1 MPKKIPYGQ
10 SNFEKII
17 LGNYIYVDKT
27 KYIELL
33 ENESNDYNF
42 LIRPRKFGKS
52 LFLSMLWN
60 YYDIVQKDNFK
71 QLFGDLYIG
80 KHPTGKQNSMFVL
93 RFSFAGIDT
102 SNEDDFKRSFNRSIE
117 ASVRDFCTHY
127 KTYINPEEYSKL
139 NLKFIDELGTIGIS
153 SIDIA
158 FDIAKKSACKIY
170 IIIDEYDHYANDLI
184 ATDTRLSNEQYKNA
198 IWANGVVRDFYETL
212 KDATQTIVDKIFI
225 TGVTP
230 IMLDDV
236 TSGFNISNNV
246 SVKEKYNEILGF
258 TKQEVNYIIE
268 QAGVNKNDINIDIE
282 YFYDGYLFHPDSK
295 NKLYNPAMINYYL
308 GCVLDEGKNVRYLID
323 DNLKTDYGRIRNLLN
338 KPSNINKLNE
348 VILNG
353 HTNAQLKPK
362 FSIDFIHDENNFTSM
377 LYFLGLLTIGRDKYG
392 REIMRIPNYSV
403 QTIYWDFIEQIF
415 KNEFPTISY
424 DSSKIDDALHLL
436 RYENDPRPFMQY
448 ICDSFLSRLSNRD
461 FIKFDEKDLKL
472 LMLGIL
478 FQSSYYFPISEMEND
493 GGYSDIYLKRS
504 NRFPNTEYE
513 WVWELKYIKGKDKG
527 NSALIKSRKESAL
540 SQINRYKESVMFK
553 DRTDVRYLI
562 IIFLG
567 GTQFEIDEV

>member
-10 SNFEKII
+10 SNFEKIM

-52 LFLSMLWN
+52 LFLSVLWN
-60 YYDIVQKDNFK
+60 YYDVVQKDKFE
-71 QLFGDLYIG
+71 QLFGSLYIG

-102 SNEDDFKRSFNRSIE
+102 SNEEDFKKSFTEAIKFSVQSMLTDHKDILEDYDILIEKLWALNSIRGYLE
-117 ASVRDFCTHY
+117 FALDVV
-127 KTYINPEEYSKL
+127 KNK
-139 NLKFIDELGTIGIS
+139 N
-153 SIDIA
+153 
-158 FDIAKKSACKIY
+158 CKAY
-170 IIIDEYDHYANDLI
+170 IIIDEYDHFANDLI
-184 ATDTRLSNEQYKNA
+184 AIGTRLSNEQYKSA

-212 KDATQTIVDKIFI
+212 KDATQTVIDKIFI

-230 IMLDDV
+230 IMLDDI

-246 SVKEKYNEILGF
+246 SLDLAYNEILGC
-258 TKQEVNYIIE
+258 TRKEVDYIIQE
-268 QAGVNKNDINIDIE
+268 AGINKDDINIDIE
-282 YFYDGYLFHPDSK
+282 YFYDGYLFHPDGK
-295 NKLYNPAMINYYL
+295 NKLYNSSMIGYYL
-308 GCVLDEGKNVRYLID
+308 GRVLKEGKNVRYLID

-353 HTNAQLKPK
+353 YINAPLKPK
-362 FSIDFIHDENNFTSM
+362 FSIDFIHDENNFPSM
-377 LYFLGLLTIGRDKYG
+377 LYFLGLLTMGEKINGD
-392 REIMRIPNYSV
+392 ETMRIPNYSV
-403 QTIYWDFIEQIF
+403 QTMYWGFIERLL
-415 KNEFPTISY
+415 KDEVPEFYY
-424 DSSKIDDALHLL
+424 DSSKIIEALSLL
-436 RYENDPRPFMQY
+436 RRESDPKPFMQY
-448 ICDSFLSRLSNRD
+448 ICDGFLSRLSNRD

-478 FQSSYYFPISEMEND
+478 FQSNYYLPISEMENG
-493 GGYSDIYLKRS
+493 GGYSDIYLKRG
-504 NRFPNTEYE
+504 NRFPDTQYE
-513 WVWELKYIKGKDKG
+513 WVWELKYIKEKDKG
-527 NSALIKSRKESAL
+527 NNALIAGKKADALTQINHYKESAT
-540 SQINRYKESVMFK
+540 FK

-562 IIFLG
+562 VIFLG
-567 GTQFEIDEV
+567 DTQFEIEEV